1 MTEPSEEIPRRVTG
15 TEAKQA
21 KREALGIADRHERHG
36 RASGAMK
43 QRRKEAGTQQR
54 VYRYRFY
61 PSPDQAEQLTKTF
74 GACRWVYNE
83 GLALRSGAWERHRV
97 SVGFAE
103 TCRALTG
110 WKREQ
115 GREWLREVSSTVLQQ
130 ALRHLDGAFS
140 RFFRKSAKYPKGKK
154 KGRSRDSATY
164 VRTGFR
170 WVEDPERPGTGLVT
184 LAKQSVPLDIRWS
197 RPLPA
202 GQLPV
207 RLNVTR
213 DRAGRFFLSVL
224 VEEQIDPLPPVFL
237 PGGSEPKAVGL
248 DLGLAALVTLDD
260 GSVLDH
266 PRLLKKHGEE
276 LARRQR
282 SLHRKK
288 KGSKNRGKARERIA
302 RLYGTISD
310 IRRDLLDQFTT
321 RLVREN
327 QVLVVEDL
335 PITNLMRPAKG
346 KGRRR
351 KAKLNQ
357 AIMDAAWGE
366 LLRQLRYK
374 CEWYGRTLVI
384 VDRFFPSTRRCSAC
398 HTKGPRLDV
407 SVREWACSE
416 CGVAHSRDVNAA
428 VNLRDEGMRLY
439 WLVAAAL
446 PPGRPAPSLIRA
458 SELPNEV
465 LAA

>member
-1 MTEPSEEIPRRVTG
+1 MSEPSEAIPGRVIG
-15 TEAKQA
+15 AEAKRV
-21 KREALGIADRHERHG
+21 KREALGIADRRKH
-36 RASGAMK
+36 
-43 QRRKEAGTQQR
+43 QRRAAIPMQRRSKEAETQQR
-54 VYRYRFY
+54 TYRYRFY

-110 WKREQ
+110 WKREE

-140 RFFRKSAKYPKGKK
+140 RFFKKSAKYPKRKK
-154 KGRSRDSATY
+154 KGRSRDSAIY
-164 VRTGFR
+164 VRTGFK

-184 LAKQSVPLDIRWS
+184 LAKQTTPLDIRWS

-202 GQLPV
+202 GQVPV
-207 RLNVTR
+207 RMNVTR
-213 DRAGRFFLSVL
+213 DRAGRYFLSVL
-224 VEEQIDPLPPVFL
+224 VEERVEPSPPVCL
-237 PGGSEPKAVGL
+237 PGTSAPKAVGL

-266 PRLLKKHGEE
+266 PRLMRKYGDE

-282 SLHRKK
+282 QLHRKQ

-302 RLYGTISD
+302 RLYALMGD
-310 IRRDLLDQFTT
+310 VRRDLLDQFTT

-335 PITNLMRPAKG
+335 PIANLMRPARS

-357 AIMDAAWGE
+357 AITDAAWGE

-384 VDRFFPSTRRCSAC
+384 VDRWFPSTRRCSAC

-407 SVREWACSE
+407 SVREWVCAE
-416 CGVAHSRDVNAA
+416 CGAVHARDHNAA

-439 WLVAAAL
+439 WLVATAL
-446 PPGRPAPSLIRA
+446 PPGRAVPSLIRA
-458 SELPNEV
+458 SELSDAV
-465 LAA
+465 IAA

>member
-1 MTEPSEEIPRRVTG
+1 MAEPSEEEPVRVVG
-15 TEAKQA
+15 AEAKRV
-21 KREALGIADRHERHG
+21 KRDALGIADRHERHG
-36 RASGAMK
+36 RASGVMRQRVK
-43 QRRKEAGTQQR
+43 QAGTQQR

-61 PSPDQAEQLTKTF
+61 PCPDQAEQLIQTF

-83 GLALRSGAWERHRV
+83 GLALRSGAWEQHRV

-110 WKREQ
+110 WKREE

-140 RFFRKSAKYPKGKK
+140 RFFKMSAKYPKQKK
-154 KGRSRDSATY
+154 KGRSRDSAVY

-184 LAKQSVPLDIRWS
+184 LAKQTTPLDVRWS

-202 GQLPV
+202 GQMPV

-224 VEEQIDPLPPVFL
+224 VEERIEPLPPVFL
-237 PGGSEPKAVGL
+237 SGGSEPKAVGL

-260 GSVLDH
+260 GSVLEH
-266 PRLLKKHGEE
+266 PRLLKKYGEE
-276 LARRQR
+276 LAHRQR
-282 SLHRKK
+282 QMHRKK
-288 KGSKNRGKARERIA
+288 RGSKNRGKARVRIA
-302 RLYGTISD
+302 RLYALIGD
-310 IRRDLLDQFTT
+310 VRRDLLDQFTT

-335 PITNLMRPAKG
+335 PIANLMRPAVG

-357 AIMDAAWGE
+357 TIRDAAWGE

-384 VDRFFPSTRRCSAC
+384 VDRFFPSTRRCSTC

-407 SVREWACSE
+407 SVREWTCAE
-416 CGVAHSRDVNAA
+416 CGVVHGRDRNAA

-446 PPGRPAPSLIRA
+446 PPGRAAPSLIRA
-458 SELPNEV
+458 SELPDAV